1 MRRFSMVVM
10 ALLLLSF
17 LLAPLACIKPKD
29 NPLNPTFKD
38 LHETFPAAGLH
49 VDLHHDLHG
58 DPYATITPT
67 PTVTNTP
74 TETPTVTNTPV

>member
-38 LHETFPAAGLH
+38 LHETFPPQVFTSTFTTTFTVTHTPTL
-49 VDLHHDLHG
+49 
-58 DPYATITPT
+58 TPT
-67 PTVTNTP
+67 PTATNTP